1 MNFCNIPWV
10 SYTCKRQKTF
20 FINLPAIQAENRL
33 PVLRLMVSVDEQLRR
48 ICRPQAANLL
58 FKKALPF

>member
-10 SYTCKRQKTF
+10 SYTCKRQIAF

-33 PVLRLMVSVDEQLRR
+33 PVLRLMVFIDE
-48 ICRPQAANLL
+48 
-58 FKKALPF
+58 

>member
-10 SYTCKRQKTF
+10 FYTCKRQKTF

-33 PVLRLMVSVDEQLRR
+33 SVLRLMVFIDE
-48 ICRPQAANLL
+48 
-58 FKKALPF
+58 